1 MISTIDGA
9 GRVVIP
15 KALRTALGLRAGQ
28 ALEIRAVQGKIEI
41 EVAATPMTLE
51 KHDAAL
57 VAVAGRE
64 MPRLTAAEVREA
76 LETVRQ

>member
-1 MISTIDGA
+1 MNSTIDGA

-51 KHDAAL
+51 KRDAAL